1 MKLRHQG
8 ILLLGIAVTS
18 QLVFA
23 TVLVTTLIN
32 VNSAARR
39 EFTAKQVITSCQSI
53 RVNLLSYVRNI
64 AAHRYVQIGDL
75 AESQEDFQRRIAA
88 DLTVLKALVRN
99 DPESKKL
106 AEQYEQDLKTATD
119 LVQDA
124 LRGYQAQGTLYFA
137 RFVNDHEY
145 MEELSAAMNK
155 SSEIERRL
163 TQKYAPVVAE
173 LRPESLEKR
182 DNLLKLTIGGVA
194 LNSIIVSILAWIS
207 GKRVLARLA
216 ILMKNIE
223 KFGKSRPE
231 LTPVGGS
238 DELTDIDHAFRE
250 MSASRDSAEE
260 MRRSLFA
267 MVSHD
272 LRSPLTS
279 IGVSI
284 DMTMEVHGDKLP
296 TGARTGLSKVHREIQ
311 RLLRLANAF
320 LDLEKIEEGKLE
332 LYLDRASAE
341 EVIMPALDAVRG
353 IADAKRVKLVT
364 DCNPETELI
373 CDVERLVQIMVNLL
387 SNSIRFTPPD
397 STIRVTVTQINGA
410 TKFSV
415 FDQGPG
421 MTPDEQQQLFQ
432 KFSQLEQQRNQK
444 KLGTGLGLYICKMLI
459 EAHKGTIGC
468 YCPEEGTCFWFEI
481 PNGHQNLLL

>member
-8 ILLLGIAVTS
+8 VLLLGIAVTS
-18 QLVFA
+18 QLLFA
-23 TVLVTTLIN
+23 TLLITTLIT

-39 EFTAKQVITSCQSI
+39 EFIAKQVITSCQSI

-64 AAHRYVQIGDL
+64 AAHRFVQIGDL
-75 AESQEDFQRRIAA
+75 ADSQEDFQRRIAA
-88 DLTVLKALVRN
+88 DLAVMKELVKN
-99 DPESKKL
+99 DPESKEL
-106 AEQYEQDLKTATD
+106 AEQYGRDLKTATD

-137 RFVNDHEY
+137 RFVNDQEY

-163 TQKYAPVVAE
+163 THKYAPVVAE

-194 LNSIIVSILAWIS
+194 LNSIAVSILAWLL

-216 ILMKNIE
+216 ILMNNIE

-238 DELTDIDHAFRE
+238 DELADIDHAFRQ
-250 MSASRDSAEE
+250 MSAARDGAEE

-284 DMTMEVHGDKLP
+284 DMTMEVHGNNLP
-296 TGARTGLSKVHREIQ
+296 SGARTGLGKVHREIQ

-332 LYLDRASAE
+332 LYLDRASAD
-341 EVIMPALDAVRG
+341 EVVTPALDAVRG
-353 IADAKRVKLVT
+353 IADAKRVKLIS

-397 STIRVTVTQINGA
+397 STIRVVVSQINGA

-421 MTPDEQQQLFQ
+421 MTQEEQHQLFQ

-444 KLGTGLGLYICKMLI
+444 KLGTGLGLYICKMLV

>member
-279 IGVSI
+279 
-284 DMTMEVHGDKLP
+284 
-296 TGARTGLSKVHREIQ
+296 
-311 RLLRLANAF
+311 
-320 LDLEKIEEGKLE
+320 
-332 LYLDRASAE
+332 
-341 EVIMPALDAVRG
+341 
-353 IADAKRVKLVT
+353 
-364 DCNPETELI
+364 
-373 CDVERLVQIMVNLL
+373 
-387 SNSIRFTPPD
+387 
-397 STIRVTVTQINGA
+397 
-410 TKFSV
+410 
-415 FDQGPG
+415 
-421 MTPDEQQQLFQ
+421 
-432 KFSQLEQQRNQK
+432 
-444 KLGTGLGLYICKMLI
+444 
-459 EAHKGTIGC
+459 
-468 YCPEEGTCFWFEI
+468 
-481 PNGHQNLLL
+481 